1 MRIWMENWFWT
12 LAQSEQIC
20 RSCSLLSTNIVS
32 HLCLQFQQQSRLAW
46 QVGLLSSQFQVV
58 LFQQVTGL
66 HPEELL
72 LWFWTGLSG
81 RIWTTWASPS
91 PNYNCLISLGMG
103 HAEFC
108 KTLSVVFDQRWKH
121 RDLGKIVGATAS
133 NSPIRF
139 VQEHA
144 YFEIEIY
151 PNCSQNHTP
160 VSFVFICLLNS
171 KFAFLNK
178 AGGACSWVRMC
189 PIGQGWSTGLNMFT
203 HLVSLDVATSPDIP
217 GK

>member
-1 MRIWMENWFWT
+1 MVFILGTPYLYLRVLRLHRGEVGGKRTRHSVTMVHMQDANLNGNWFWT

-32 HLCLQFQQQSRLAW
+32 CLCLQFQQQSRLAW
-46 QVGLLSSQFQVV
+46 QVGLLSSQFQIV

-144 YFEIEIY
+144 
-151 PNCSQNHTP
+151 
-160 VSFVFICLLNS
+160 
-171 KFAFLNK
+171 
-178 AGGACSWVRMC
+178 
-189 PIGQGWSTGLNMFT
+189 
-203 HLVSLDVATSPDIP
+203 
-217 GK
+217 